1 MKLEIPR
8 LDLARL
14 EGLKDTLLRTVVSR
28 EGRPLVVLVAA
39 MVLGLGVWYFAFAQP
54 AAARLAAL
62 KARHAAAQRQ
72 LAGLGDAAAVV
83 QEKARVA
90 ALETR
95 VRGAID
101 RMSQDIQ
108 LVQILKQLASHAARY
123 QIVVERLEVKGA
135 EGPGPQVASTRK
147 TAPAG
152 KTPESEKSAPPP
164 LDVRTQRIELE
175 LSCSYESAARF
186 VDDLKSL
193 PALVIVDKLEIEREP
208 TAASGLKVLL
218 TLKVHSVKHLP
229 EELKT

>member
-14 EGLKDTLLRTVVSR
+14 ESLKDELLRTVISR
-28 EGRPLVVLVAA
+28 EGRPLVVLAA
-39 MVLGLGVWYFAFAQP
+39 AAVLGLGVWYFAFAQP

-72 LAGLGDAAAVV
+72 LAGLRDVAAVE

-135 EGPGPQVASTRK
+135 EGPGKAAP
-147 TAPAG
+147 APAG

-186 VDDLKSL
+186 VDDLKTL